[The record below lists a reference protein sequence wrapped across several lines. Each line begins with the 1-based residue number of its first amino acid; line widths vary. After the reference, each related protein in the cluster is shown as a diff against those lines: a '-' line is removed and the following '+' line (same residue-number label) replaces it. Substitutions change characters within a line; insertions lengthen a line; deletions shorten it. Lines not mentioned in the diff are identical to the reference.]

1 MQFMEDTYAYCIQN
15 EMKLDRDDLCDQLE
29 GVLDEDFSTIC
40 EDNSTREISMLFVK
54 YLKMCRE
61 NRLAEI
67 EAELSLLPPLK
78 ALWLRPGHIVQYA
91 SQMNDDDSSSD
102 EEGDDQDPMNN
113 GVRVRDMAEP
123 VAPSCSGSTMEFTE
137 EDSDW
142 TVVKTKN
149 KKK

>member
-1 MQFMEDTYAYCIQN
+1 MEDTYAYCIQN

-29 GVLDEDFSTIC
+29 GVLDEDFQTIC
-40 EDNSTREISMLFVK
+40 EDNSPREIAMLFEK

-78 ALWLRPGHIVQYA
+78 ERWLQRGHVVQYA
-91 SQMNDDDSSSD
+91 SRMGDDSSSD
-102 EEGDDQDPMNN
+102 DSGDDDEDPMNN
-113 GVRVRDMAEP
+113 GVRVRELKEP
-123 VAPSCSGSTMEFTE
+123 VAPSTNTTEAME
-137 EDSDW
+137 DDGW
-142 TVVKTKN
+142 TVVKTKP